1 MEDNSNV
8 SDKNAVSILKNT
20 VSISDI
26 TISLMTQEDLLYL
39 EKNLITEF
47 DDFWNYSILKQE
59 FLSENTTYI
68 VAKQDNNIIGFAGIL
83 TIIDEANIM
92 NIVTKKDKRNLKVG
106 SLLLENLIKISK
118 QENLKSITLEVN
130 EHNIPAIKL
139 YEKFNFIKIGI
150 RKRYYNNTDSA
161 IIMTLYI

>member
-8 SDKNAVSILKNT
+8 SDKNAVSISKNT
-20 VSISDI
+20 ISISDI

-118 QENLKSITLEVN
+118 QKNLKSITLEVN

-139 YEKFNFIKIGI
+139 YEKFNFNKVGI
-150 RKRYYNNTDSA
+150 RKKYYNNTDSA

>member
-1 MEDNSNV
+1 MEDNANV
-8 SDKNAVSILKNT
+8 SDKNA